1 MAARYGYLI
10 NKWTVAAV
18 AALALMAALLATVLP
33 VWAQDSPPRSDD
45 PVRFDYVENGTGE
58 VHIYGATDPEGKKVF
73 WTLDGVDAGVFS
85 IDDGALRFKSSPDY
99 ENPTDGADP
108 DTIPPAI
115 ADNNIYRVTV
125 RFGAG
130 GEDGEPGEPADT
142 PPDIY
147 AGDDLGELYVTVTVT
162 NKEESGMVHISSLQ
176 PQVGTELT
184 ATVTD
189 LDGVA
194 VAGNW
199 QWASSHSKSGPFTD
213 IPDRSDDM
221 TYRPIEADLG
231 KYLQVTARYRDN
243 VSGADAREES
253 AVSAHPVRK
262 DIVTSNDPPK
272 YPDQTTLGIDTDV
285 DTGATILPERTE
297 TERFIHENSPAGTR
311 VGAPVTAFDDATDI
325 EVLTYSLSGARGHV
339 DSFNIDPVTGQITV
353 AAGVRLNADVDP
365 ETVLGGAQGPYE
377 VTVIATDGD
386 GDIQTID
393 VEIRVVRVDEP
404 PTIDRE
410 YRAEITHNVYDNYD
424 PGDRAPTEISHYE
437 SDRTDRSATTLDA
450 DLDSSVLVYANDGT
464 VTLTE
469 ANIQPAT
476 YTAMDPEDDN
486 ATLTWSL
493 AGPDA
498 TRMNADGDSVSV
510 FTLDTDATTDG
521 LQNIGEMA
529 MLAFAEGPDHETPW
543 DTNKDNVYEVTLV
556 VTDSVG
562 ATGEYDVTVK
572 VINSTDDN
580 KPGKVRILNR
590 VPEVATMLTATFGDP
605 DKPTREV
612 KWQWYRSVT
621 TTTDY
626 RDACPDSEDGHRYF
640 LDTLAADIATNWQ
653 EISGA
658 TSASYTPGYD
668 EDSGGEKTESNTT
681 DSEGNILTETV
692 TWTGGDID
700 VTIVTTKATDT
711 VPESTYYNW
720 QPETSSCLRAAV
732 TYRDDVDPTHAGQND
747 PDTDVDETLEG
758 TFIVSEYP
766 VKRIDEENDAPV
778 FTEGGTTTGT
788 AVSSYTAERR
798 EDTPATST
806 DTLPITIRITEAFAA
821 TDLMTDE
828 DDDSTNPVY
837 SAISEDADDRNSP
850 GPGPG
855 ADILTYSLSG
865 TDAKHFVIVG
875 SVDHPM
881 GYNLDESTA
890 ALELTDAADQ
900 GALIITDDLDFESK
914 TRYTVTITATDPSG
928 DADSVNVTVH
938 LTNYN
943 DMPTWVTKAPN
954 SPAMVVYAENGTADV
969 GIYLAKDPEGAGIS
983 YSLVTAV
990 DTDADIT
997 ADDIADRAKFSID
1010 PLDGNLSFKSS
1021 PNYEK
1026 PGDTV
1031 TTPANNMYQVTVS
1044 ATVVDD
1050 PPLTGSTDPMGPHVI
1065 VRKVTVVVTNLNE
1078 APVFSETTDTL
1089 MISENPDD
1097 PEKEPPSAAGYLYLL
1112 NRGVGKPAANLPAAP
1127 DLDVGIPV
1135 AAVDDDSTGNF
1146 AVGGYGESPAV
1157 RDRIDGLTYTL
1168 SGTDAAHFHV
1178 VPATGQILTLEKLD
1192 YEAKKEYKVTV
1203 KATDP
1208 MGESDSINMTIEVTD
1223 VDEVPVT
1230 PNLVVSG
1237 PNPQTYEE
1245 NGTGAVGEYM
1255 AVGTGADMVRWIPLE
1270 GADSDYFELE
1280 GSGSNVMLKFR
1291 NPPNY
1296 EIPRGMAMSE
1306 DNTNTYMVTVKIEH
1320 TPSGETAMQDV
1331 TITVTDAAEL
1341 GTLAGDE
1348 MVTYEE
1354 NGESAVGT
1362 YKVDGPMA
1370 DMAMWT
1376 LEGDDMDQFTLD
1388 TDTGDSVMLMFV
1400 DSPNYEMPREM
1411 AMSTDNANTYMVTV
1425 KAMVSGEMEMQ
1436 DVTIS
1441 VTDADDPG
1449 MVAITPQPQTLR
1461 PGTMLTADLSD
1472 DDGNVIDATWRWSRS
1487 MTMDG
1492 IYTNIVGATSMTYT
1506 PVEADDGYYLMA
1518 TATYTDA
1525 YGSGKTAR
1533 STTTSAVAAVP
1544 DQPGTVR
1551 LSSMTPV
1558 IGAMLTATLFDLD
1571 SGITGE
1577 TWQWSRSMTMGGT
1590 FMDIAGATSMTYT
1603 PVEADDGY
1611 HLRATVMYT
1620 DAHGPSKEE
1629 MATTTG
1635 MVTTVADR
1643 PGTVALSMSHP
1654 VVDTAITATLTD
1666 PDGGVTGET
1675 WQWSRSMT
1683 MGGTFMDI
1691 AGATSMSYTPVA
1703 ADENYYLMAKAM
1715 YTDAH
1720 GSGKMRMATS
1730 ANAVSTGDPL
1740 VVEYDTN
1747 PRNDMIDRAEVI
1759 SAINDYLDNG
1769 VPSRADVIR
1778 LINLYLDS

>member
-1 MAARYGYLI
+1 MAARYGHLI

-45 PVRFDYVENGTGE
+45 PVRFDYVENGIGE
-58 VHIYGATDPEGKKVF
+58 VHRYGATDPEGKKVF
-73 WTLDGVDAGVFS
+73 WTLDGVDAGTFTIV
-85 IDDGALRFKSSPDY
+85 GGTLRFKSPPDY
-99 ENPTDGADP
+99 ENPRDVDERADLDAGTP
-108 DTIPPAI
+108 EGVGD
-115 ADNNIYRVTV
+115 NIYRVTV

-130 GEDGEPGEPADT
+130 GEDGMPGTD
-142 PPDIY
+142 DY
-147 AGDDLGELYVTVTVT
+147 DGDDLGELYVTVTVT
-162 NKEESGMVHISSLQ
+162 NENESGMVHISSLQ

-194 VAGNW
+194 VTGNW

-243 VSGADAREES
+243 VSGADTREES
-253 AVSAHPVRK
+253 AVSAYQVRK
-262 DIVTSNDPPK
+262 DSVTSNDRPK
-272 YPDQTTLGIDTDV
+272 YPDQVTLGVDADTNADGG
-285 DTGATILPERTE
+285 TTTPLLYARRN
-297 TERFIHENSPAGTR
+297 TERFIHENSHAGTR

-325 EVLTYSLSGARGHV
+325 EVLTYSLSGASADV
-339 DSFNIDPVTGQITV
+339 DYFNIDPVTGQITV
-353 AAGVRLNADVDP
+353 AAGARLDADVGDG
-365 ETVLGGAQGPYE
+365 ERGHAGTPYE
-377 VTVIATDGD
+377 VTVTATDGD
-386 GDIQTID
+386 GDIQTIEVD
-393 VEIRVVRVDEP
+393 IMVVRVDEP
-404 PTIDRE
+404 PRITGGPRE
-410 YRAEITHNVYDNYD
+410 M
-424 PGDRAPTEISHYE
+424 SHWE
-437 SDRTDRSATTLDA
+437 TDRTVRTATRIDT
-450 DLDSSVLVYANDGT
+450 DLDSGVLDYGDGT
-464 VTLTE
+464 SPPTLVTNNTVTE
-469 ANIQPAT
+469 GYQDAT
-476 YTAMDPEDDN
+476 YTATDQEDDN
-486 ATLTWSL
+486 TTPPTLLTWSL
-493 AGPDA
+493 DGPDA
-498 TRMNADGDSVSV
+498 TRMNADGDVVPIFVLTPDPAADPVVTNTSV
-510 FTLDTDATTDG
+510 TAAMAT
-521 LQNIGEMA
+521 
-529 MLAFAEGPDHETPW
+529 LAFKKGPDFETPW

-556 VTDSVG
+556 VADSVG
-562 ATGEYDVTVK
+562 AKGEYPVTVK

-580 KPGKVRILNR
+580 RPGKVTILNR
-590 VPEVATMLTATFGDP
+590 VPEIAIPLTATFKDP
-605 DKPTREV
+605 DGGITDL
-612 KWQWYRSVT
+612 KWQWYRSVVASDVT
-621 TTTDY
+621 NSVPV
-626 RDACPDSEDGHRYF
+626 CPDSDHSLRYF
-640 LDTLAADIATNWQ
+640 IDDFPAEAPATWEAIPGAASPT
-653 EISGA
+653 
-658 TSASYTPGYD
+658 YTPGYD
-668 EDSGGEKTESNTT
+668 EDSGGAS
-681 DSEGNILTETV
+681 TV
-692 TWTGGDID
+692 TDTPSEREVVWTGGDVD
-700 VTIVTTKATDT
+700 VTITTTKATADQ
-711 VPESTYYNW
+711 PESTGYAWDNFR
-720 QPETSSCLRAAV
+720 CLRAAV
-732 TYRDDVDPTHAGQND
+732 TYRDAIDRTHREQD
-747 PDTDVDETLEG
+747 DSDTGVDETLEG
-758 TFIVSEYP
+758 AFRVSEFY

-778 FTEGGTTTGT
+778 FTEGGIDGGN
-788 AVSSYTAERR
+788 AVSRYTAERR
-798 EDTPATST
+798 EDAAGAT
-806 DTLPITIRITEAFAA
+806 LAITEAYAA
-821 TDLMTDE
+821 TDVMDDE
-828 DDDSTNPVY
+828 DDDTGNPAYSST
-837 SAISEDADDRNSP
+837 SEDADIRNSP

-855 ADILTYSLSG
+855 ADTLTYSLSG
-865 TDAKHFVIVG
+865 TDAKYFVIVG
-875 SVDHPM
+875 SVEHPTSYDPD
-881 GYNLDESTA
+881 GLDVGVA
-890 ALELTDAADQ
+890 A
-900 GALIITDDLDFESK
+900 ITDPGSLIFKWDEEDPMPLDFESK

-928 DADSVNVTVH
+928 DNDSVTVTVN

-943 DMPTWVTKAPN
+943 EMPTWAKP
-954 SPAMVVYAENGTADV
+954 SPRMVVYAENGTADV

-983 YSLVTAV
+983 YSFVTAM
-990 DTDADIT
+990 DTDADI
-997 ADDIADRAKFSID
+997 ADDDIADRALFSID
-1010 PLDGNLSFKSS
+1010 PLDGNLRFKSS

-1050 PPLTGSTDPMGPHVI
+1050 PPLDSTTDPTGPHAI
-1065 VRKVTVVVTNLNE
+1065 TREVTVVVTNLNE

-1112 NRGVGKPAANLPAAP
+1112 NRGVGKPADNLPAAP
-1127 DLDVGIPV
+1127 NLDVGIPV
-1135 AAVDDDSTGNF
+1135 AAVDDDSTGTF
-1146 AVGGYGESPAV
+1146 AVGGYTDTET

-1168 SGTDAAHFHV
+1168 SGMDAAHFHV
-1178 VPATGQILTLEKLD
+1178 VPATGQILTVDKLD
-1192 YEAKKEYKVTV
+1192 YEAKNSYMVTV
-1203 KATDP
+1203 TATDP
-1208 MGESDSINMTIEVTD
+1208 WDSYDSIDVTINVSN

-1296 EIPRGMAMSE
+1296 EMPRGMAMSE

-1362 YKVDGPMA
+1362 YTVDGPMA

-1400 DSPNYEMPREM
+1400 DSPNYEMPRGM

-1425 KAMVSGEMEMQ
+1425 NAMVSGEMEIQ

-1441 VTDADDPG
+1441 VSDVDDPG

-1544 DQPGTVR
+1544 DQPGTVG

-1558 IGAMLTATLFDLD
+1558 IGAMLTATLTD
-1571 SGITGE
+1571 GNGGVTGE

-1620 DAHGPSKEE
+1620 DAHGPSKDA

-1666 PDGGVTGET
+1666 PDGGVTGAT

-1691 AGATSMSYTPVA
+1691 AGATSMSYTPVD
-1703 ADENYYLMAKAM
+1703 ADEDYYLMAKAM
-1715 YTDAH
+1715 YTDGH
-1720 GSGKMRMATS
+1720 GSGKMAMATS
-1730 ANAVSTGDPL
+1730 ANAVSAGDPL

-1747 PRNDMIDRAEVI
+1747 RNGTIEKSEVI
-1759 SAINDYLDNG
+1759 AAINDYLFGTGD
-1769 VPSRADVIR
+1769 ATITKAEVIR
-1778 LINLYLDS
+1778 LINLYLFG